1 MPRDSGGTFS
11 LVSGYLAVTGQ
22 NIEASQHNP
31 PLEDIATALTGSL
44 PRNGSAGMQ
53 ANLAMAGFKVTGM
66 ADGTAA
72 DDAVTKSQLDG
83 VASVASTINA
93 ATAKTP
99 LVDDDRFAITDSAVS
114 YAIKRVTWDAIK
126 STLKTYFDG
135 LYASISTTI
144 TTTGL
149 LTGGGTLAA
158 NRTFDVPIA
167 SEAEALAG
175 TSNTVAM
182 TPLRTMAVVED
193 AVPPS
198 TAPSGSWVS
207 IARTAS
213 TTYTNT
219 FEKDI
224 AFRTTGGGS
233 GDITM
238 QISPDGTEWITQITA
253 AAGTNI
259 AMKVPNGWKY
269 RFTTSALGYS
279 TSEYR

>member
-22 NIEASQHNP
+22 PIEASQHNP

-44 PRNGSAGMQ
+44 PRNGAAAMQ

-66 ADGTAA
+66 ADGSAA
-72 DDAVTKSQLDG
+72 DDAVTKSQLDS
-83 VASVASTINA
+83 VSSVAATINA
-93 ATAKTP
+93 ATAKSSIA
-99 LVDDDRFAITDSAVS
+99 DDDRFAITDSAAS
-114 YAIKRVTWDAIK
+114 YAIKRLTWDTIK

-135 LYASISTTI
+135 FYASVSTTI
-144 TTTGL
+144 STTGL

-167 SEAEALAG
+167 SEAEAIAG
-175 TSNTVAM
+175 TDNTKAM
-182 TPLRTMAVVED
+182 TPLRTMQAIDD
-193 AVPPS
+193 AVTPT
-198 TAPSGSWVS
+198 TAPSGSWTA

-213 TTYTNT
+213 TTYTNS

-224 AFRTTGGGS
+224 AFRTTGGNGL
-233 GDITM
+233 DVTM
-238 QISPDGTEWITQITA
+238 QISPDGTVWITETTA
-253 AAGTNI
+253 ASGSAV
-259 AMKVPNGWKY
+259 MQVPNGWRY
-269 RFTTSALGYS
+269 RFTTAATGYS